1 MRKTSVLPA
10 AILLLLSSACER
22 PNRTEVERA
31 ATLTS
36 GGDARLGKTEIRKY
50 GCNACHEISGVAG
63 AQGLIGPSLDG
74 IGQRYYIAGEL
85 PNTPGNLML
94 WIQHP
99 AQWNPIP
106 QCRKWELP
114 SRIAATLRRICT
126 PYDETKQETVM
137 PLFNILAYSRRIPGT
152 RKLFIGC
159 LCSESAGL
167 FEASGL

>member
-1 MRKTSVLPA
+1 VRKPA
-10 AILLLLSSACER
+10 LLLAAVLLSLSSACER

-99 AQWNPIP
+99 RAVEPHTAMPEMGVTEQD
-106 QCRKWELP
+106 
-114 SRIAATLRRICT
+114 SRDIAAYLYTIR
-126 PYDETKQETVM
+126 
-137 PLFNILAYSRRIPGT
+137 
-152 RKLFIGC
+152 
-159 LCSESAGL
+159 
-167 FEASGL
+167 